1 MVAVCDTQGTS
12 QWNKASKNKG
22 NLGIISNPSFGSTS
36 PPPSL
41 PLRYWE
47 FIQFKN
53 AVSSPSIKVKI
64 FLKLGTFNRLKFGG
78 KCATLSTR
86 IKLKV
91 RTYLKTDKMMK
102 LMMMKI
108 SFSS

>member
-1 MVAVCDTQGTS
+1 M
-12 QWNKASKNKG
+12 
-22 NLGIISNPSFGSTS
+22 GIISNPSFGSTS

-64 FLKLGTFNRLKFGG
+64 FLKLGTFNRIWREVCHIVNKDKVESQNILKDG
-78 KCATLSTR
+78 KNDEIDDDENNLFY
-86 IKLKV
+86 LNYD
-91 RTYLKTDKMMK
+91 RT
-102 LMMMKI
+102 I
-108 SFSS
+108 NNA